1 MLESLNSRNFKN
13 KENKKFAQKIQILGK
28 FCLFA
33 DLLFFFFFFCKRPT
47 RKRERLGRVWSKWT
61 KRVAVLALPSSSS
74 FYSILFLHEEHVSL
88 WYSYNRNYRI
98 LLTDSLHSDTHN
110 SVRLGKCSRFSSSV
124 IACPMRDR
132 LCRPGKYSMPIIL
145 GKPEKNISK
154 DVTFLPEPFWS
165 FSNLTPFTVHCN
177 ETGYVQW

>member
-1 MLESLNSRNFKN
+1 MP
-13 KENKKFAQKIQILGK
+13 KKFI
-28 FCLFA
+28 FWVNFVCLLICYFS
-33 DLLFFFFFFCKRPT
+33 FFFVKGQ
-47 RKRERLGRVWSKWT
+47 REKW
-61 KRVAVLALPSSSS
+61 RDWEEYEVNEQRELQFSLPLPSPSS

-88 WYSYNRNYRI
+88 WYSYNRNCRI
-98 LLTDSLHSDTHN
+98 LLTDNLHSDTHN

-124 IACPMRDR
+124 IACPMRVR
-132 LCRPGKYSMPIIL
+132 LCRLGKYSMPIIL

-177 ETGYVQW
+177 ETGQVQC